1 VSYGVLFYEVLGVM
15 ILALDTTTKG
25 GSVAVVDDGLV
36 RVERAGNPEVTYGER
51 LPAEL
56 ETVLDAAGV
65 RIEAIDLFAVAA
77 GPGSFTGLRVG
88 IATIQGLAM
97 ARARRVVAVSALEA
111 LARAVTNPDQTVAT
125 WMDAQR
131 GEVFAALYAADGRDI
146 LIPPVAATPPVVL
159 DAWAESGVTERSI
172 FIGDGALRHGEFL
185 RKALGARVQIV
196 APPPLAGLIGQIA
209 AEDPARADLPHAIVP
224 IYIRKSDAELA
235 RARRAARR

>member
-1 VSYGVLFYEVLGVM
+1 
-15 ILALDTTTKG
+15 
-25 GSVAVVDDGLV
+25 V

-111 LARAVTNPDQTVAT
+111 LARAATNPDQTVAT

>member
-1 VSYGVLFYEVLGVM
+1 ML

-25 GSVAVVDDGLV
+25 GSMAVVHDGLV

-56 ETVLDAAGV
+56 ERVLDEAGV

-97 ARARRVVAVSALEA
+97 ARARRVVAVSALDA
-111 LARAVTNPDQTVAT
+111 LARAVTNSDQTIAT

-146 LIPPVAATPPVVL
+146 LIPPVAAPPPVVL
-159 DAWAESGVTERSI
+159 DEWAESGVTERSI

-185 RKALGARVQIV
+185 RKALGARVHIV
-196 APPPLAGLIGQIA
+196 APPALAGLIGQIA
-209 AEDPARADLPHAIVP
+209 AENPARADLPHAIVP

-235 RARRAARR
+235 RARRAARS

>member
-1 VSYGVLFYEVLGVM
+1 MLIF
-15 ILALDTTTKG
+15 ALDTTTKG
-25 GSVAVVDDGLV
+25 GSMAVVHDGLV

-56 ETVLDAAGV
+56 ERVLDEAGV

-97 ARARRVVAVSALEA
+97 ARARRVVAVSALDA
-111 LARAVTNPDQTVAT
+111 LARAVTNSDQTIAT

-131 GEVFAALYAADGRDI
+131 GEVFAALYGADGRDI
-146 LIPPVAATPPVVL
+146 LIPPVAAPPPVVL
-159 DAWAESGVTERSI
+159 DEWAESGVTERSI

-185 RKALGARVQIV
+185 RKALGARVHIV
-196 APPPLAGLIGQIA
+196 APPALAGLIGQIA
-209 AEDPARADLPHAIVP
+209 AENPARADLPHAIVP

-235 RARRAARR
+235 RARRAARS

>member
-196 APPPLAGLIGQIA
+196 APPALAGLIGQIA